1 MALTSTIYTFDIQL
15 SDMDRGVYETLDVRA
30 AMHPSESAEF
40 FVTRLLAYCA
50 EYAEGIEFSK
60 GISTPDE
67 PTVAVRDLTGRI
79 RTWIDIGAPDAA
91 RLHRASKAAD
101 RVAVYS
107 HRDMT
112 QLLAQWAGERIHK
125 ADAIEV
131 YAVDRVLV
139 DGLAGRLERRMS
151 FAVTITDRHVYVALA
166 DVTVDGAL
174 TRHAVPA

>member
-1 MALTSTIYTFDIQL
+1 MALTSTIYTFEIQL
-15 SDMDRGVYETLDVRA
+15 SDMDRGVYETLDLRV
-30 AMHPSESAEF
+30 AMHPSESPEF
-40 FVTRLLAYCA
+40 LVTRLLAYCA
-50 EYAEGIEFSK
+50 EFAEGIEFSK
-60 GISTPDE
+60 GISTPDD

-101 RVAVYS
+101 RVVVYT

-131 YAVDRVLV
+131 YAVDRGLV
-139 DGLAGRLERRMS
+139 DGLAARLERRMS
-151 FAVTITDRHVYVALA
+151 CAVSITDRHVYVALA
-166 DVTVDGAL
+166 DATIDGAL

>member
-30 AMHPSESAEF
+30 AMHPSESPEF

-67 PTVAVRDLTGRI
+67 PTVCVRDLTGRI

-91 RLHRASKAAD
+91 RLHKATKAAD
-101 RVAVYS
+101 RVAVYV
-107 HRDMT
+107 HKDPT
-112 QLLAQWAGERIHK
+112 QYLKQ
-125 ADAIEV
+125 
-131 YAVDRVLV
+131 
-139 DGLAGRLERRMS
+139 LAGATIHRAAALELYAFDRHLISALAARLERRLAFS
-151 FAVTITDRHVYVALA
+151 LSIAERELYVSLG
-166 DVTVDGAL
+166 TETL
-174 TRHAVPA
+174 TGPVISLPLPA